1 MWLVHRKGVF
11 VHRRL
16 AVFGN
21 SRGRSSSVF
30 GLYFDHK
37 ELLLPVVIRTV
48 FSRHEKGARFLG
60 CLAQM
65 KPANLSTRRFHVRSW
80 TTRFELYPFLLSSRR
95 AARVKTLIA

>member
-48 FSRHEKGARFLG
+48 FSRHRKGGAIPRLLG
-60 CLAQM
+60 
-65 KPANLSTRRFHVRSW
+65 ANEASQPFDSEVSCAWLDNTLHTVR
-80 TTRFELYPFLLSSRR
+80 LLLSSRR
-95 AARVKTLIA
+95 AARVKTFTA